1 MAIIA
6 IEEHFTSPALR
17 NAIAPRPGPI
27 QTMLD
32 DMTGRRI
39 KDMDEA
45 GIDIAVLSEN
55 NPAAHN
61 LDPESADKLAR
72 ASNDFLYEHIQARPD
87 RFKGFAAL
95 PLPDPNAAADELER
109 AVTRLGLLG

>member
-17 NAIAPRPGPI
+17 NKIAPRAGVI
-27 QTMLD
+27 QAMLD
-32 DMTGRRI
+32 DMAGQRI

-61 LDPESADKLAR
+61 LDPATSVELAR
-72 ASNDFLYEHIQARPD
+72 ASNDFLFEQIKANPA

-95 PLPDPNAAADELER
+95 PLPDPPPPTNSSAR
-109 AVTRLGLLG
+109 